1 MDAEAITALRDE
13 EIQTWNTQEESADM
27 MVPLIGN
34 LYRKHNIVT
43 TIFGKGLVHQN
54 SIDIIKLHSYVCKHV
69 GKDMMPSDTLPVL
82 QVISELDALSA
93 TRLDLG
99 RTYLLVCSSANTL
112 TPTKD
117 DIKRILRDVITRH
130 RQTSPRALSLTKPRD
145 IVLYGFGRIG
155 RLLARLLV
163 EKSGSGAKLMLRAIV
178 VRKGSKEDLKKRAS
192 LLRRDSVHGNFNGT
206 IAFNEEANAF
216 IANGNVIQ
224 VIYSDGPD
232 KCDYTQYGIEN
243 AVVIDN
249 TGIWRDLEGLG
260 RHLKSPGVSKVVL
273 TAPPKGS
280 AISTVV
286 AGVNDHIIKPETQI
300 YSCASCT
307 TNAITPLLYALDNKY
322 GIDEGHIET
331 VHSFTND
338 QNLIDNYHAKERRG
352 RSAVMNMVITET
364 GAGAAVEKCLPQL
377 KNKLTANSIR
387 VPTPNVSLAIMT
399 LHLNREKT
407 GRDLTVEEINSYCAK
422 LSLNSP
428 LQHQIDFINSNE
440 AASSDFVGYRAAG
453 IVDGQATIVRGNK
466 IILYVWYDN
475 EFGYSC
481 QVLRVVQ
488 KICGISLPK
497 FPDES
502 NVDAIDSAL
511 NFA

>member
-1 MDAEAITALRDE
+1 MDPVAISALCLE
-13 EIQTWNTQEESADM
+13 EIQTWNSQEEAADL

-34 LYRKHNIVT
+34 LYRRKNIVT

-54 SIDIIKLHSYVCKHV
+54 TIDIIKLHSYVCKHV
-69 GKDMMPSDTLPVL
+69 GKEMMPTDTLPVL
-82 QVISELDALSA
+82 QVITELDSLSA

-99 RTYLLVCSSANTL
+99 RTFLLVCGGANTK
-112 TPTKD
+112 TPTKE
-117 DIKRILRDVITRH
+117 DIARVLKQLII
-130 RQTSPRALSLTKPRD
+130 QTSPRTLSLSKPRD

-192 LLRRDSVHGNFNGT
+192 LLRRDSVHGSFQGT
-206 IAFNEEANAF
+206 ISFNEEANAF

-232 KCDYTQYGIEN
+232 KCDYTAYGIEN

-249 TGIWRDLEGLG
+249 TGIWRDAESLG
-260 RHLKSPGVSKVVL
+260 RHLKSPGVSEVVL
-273 TAPPKGS
+273 TAPPKGAS
-280 AISTVV
+280 VPTIV
-286 AGVNDHIIKPETQI
+286 AGVNDHVISGEHKI

-307 TNAITPLLYALDNKY
+307 TNAIAPLLFALDSKY

-338 QNLIDNYHAKERRG
+338 QNLIDNYHMKDRRG

-364 GAGAAVEKCLPQL
+364 GAAAAVEIVLPTM

-399 LHLNREKT
+399 LHLNPEKAGT
-407 GRDLTVEEINSYCAK
+407 LTADDINAYAAK

-466 IILYVWYDN
+466 VILYVWYDN

-481 QVLRVVQ
+481 QVMRVVQ
-488 KICGISLPK
+488 RICGISLPK
-497 FPDES
+497 FPDQS
-502 NVDAIDSAL
+502 HVDMIDSAL
-511 NFA
+511 SF

>member
-1 MDAEAITALRDE
+1 MDPTAINALRLD
-13 EIQTWNTQEESADM
+13 EIQTWNSQEEAADQM
-27 MVPLIGN
+27 IPLIGN
-34 LYRKHNIVT
+34 LYRRNNIVT
-43 TIFGKGLVHQN
+43 TLFGKGLVHQN
-54 SIDIIKLHSYVCKHV
+54 SIDIIKLHHYVCKHV
-69 GKDMMPSDTLPVL
+69 GKEMLPADTLPIL
-82 QVISELDALSA
+82 EVISELNTLSA

-99 RTYLLVCSSANTL
+99 RAFLLVCGAAKTK
-112 TPTKD
+112 TPSHD
-117 DIKRILRDVITRH
+117 DITRILKDTIIRF
-130 RQTSPRALSLTKPRD
+130 RQASPRTLSLSKPRD

-192 LLRRDSVHGNFNGT
+192 LLRRDSVHGSFQGT
-206 IAFNEEANAF
+206 IAFHEESNAF

-232 KCDYTQYGIEN
+232 KCDYTQYGIN
-243 AVVIDN
+243 DAVVIDN
-249 TGIWRDLEGLG
+249 TGIWRDGDSLG
-260 RHLKSPGVSKVVL
+260 RHLQSRGVSEVVL
-273 TAPPKGS
+273 TAPPKGNVTT
-280 AISTVV
+280 IV
-286 AGVNDHIIKPETQI
+286 AGVNDHLVKPETKI

-307 TNAITPLLYALDNKY
+307 TNAIAPLLFALDNKY

-338 QNLIDNYHAKERRG
+338 QNLIDNYHPKERRG

-364 GAGAAVEKCLPQL
+364 GAAAAVEKCMPQF
-377 KNKLTANSIR
+377 KNKLTANAIR
-387 VPTPNVSLAIMT
+387 VPTPNVSLAIMS
-399 LHLNREKT
+399 LHLNKEKS
-407 GRDLTVEEINSYCAK
+407 GGDFTVDDINNFIAK
-422 LSLNSP
+422 LSINSP

-440 AASSDFVGYRAAG
+440 AASSDFVGYRASG

-466 IILYVWYDN
+466 IVLYVWYDN

-481 QVLRVVQ
+481 QVMRVVQ

-497 FPDES
+497 FPDQSSIE
-502 NVDAIDSAL
+502 VIDSAL
-511 NFA
+511 N

>member
-1 MDAEAITALRDE
+1 MDPVAISALCLD
-13 EIQTWNTQEESADM
+13 EIQTWNSQEEAADL

-34 LYRKHNIVT
+34 LYRRKNIVT

-69 GKDMMPSDTLPVL
+69 GKEMMPTDTLPVL
-82 QVISELDALSA
+82 QVITELDSLGA

-99 RTYLLVCSSANTL
+99 RTYLLVCGGANTKA
-112 TPTKD
+112 PTKD
-117 DIKRILRDVITRH
+117 DVARVLKQLII
-130 RQTSPRALSLTKPRD
+130 QTSPRALALTKPRD

-155 RLLARLLV
+155 RLLARLLI

-192 LLRRDSVHGNFNGT
+192 LLRRDSVHGSFQGT
-206 IAFNEEANAF
+206 ISFNEEANAF

-232 KCDYTQYGIEN
+232 KCDYTSYGIED

-249 TGIWRDLEGLG
+249 TGIWRDAESLG
-260 RHLKSPGVSKVVL
+260 RHLRSPGVSKVVL
-273 TAPPKGS
+273 TAPPKGNS
-280 AISTVV
+280 VPTIV
-286 AGVNDHIIKPETQI
+286 AGVNDHVINSENKI

-307 TNAITPLLYALDNKY
+307 TNAIAPLLFALDNKY

-338 QNLIDNYHAKERRG
+338 QNLIDNYHMKERRG

-364 GAGAAVEKCLPQL
+364 GAAAAVEIVMPTM

-399 LHLNREKT
+399 LHLNPEKAGAFT
-407 GRDLTVEEINSYCAK
+407 AADINAYAAK

-466 IILYVWYDN
+466 VILYVWYDN

-481 QVLRVVQ
+481 QVMRVVQ

-497 FPDES
+497 FPDQS
-502 NVDAIDSAL
+502 HVDLIDSVL
-511 NFA
+511 N